1 MPRIADPRV
10 DSQRLT
16 NPYPPSSQLDR
27 DMAIQ
32 PRVMGLVDDA
42 HPSLTQLAEDL
53 VGTELSTG

>member
-1 MPRIADPRV
+1 
-10 DSQRLT
+10 
-16 NPYPPSSQLDR
+16 
-27 DMAIQ
+27 MAIQ